1 MTDGFILINKEEGK
15 TSNDVVQE
23 AKEILKVN
31 KVGHLG
37 TLDPIAQG
45 LLILA
50 INKATKFSSYFLESD
65 KSYEVELKLG
75 QSTDTDDLS
84 GKVIF
89 ESNIDPLE
97 EKIRE
102 CLFSFIGESMQKP
115 PFFSALKHQGKPLYK
130 YARAGQFIEK
140 PARKIFI
147 KKINDFKYDNKVCS
161 FSVYCSKGTYIR
173 SLARDLGEKLQC
185 GAHMTSLRRVS
196 QHNFNISDSLN
207 IIEVSKEKI
216 IPIEKAFNN
225 LKKIIINL
233 EDSKKFVNGAKNIY
247 NNNLDNLYRISNNK
261 GVFLGIGQIKEN
273 YLKHKQLV

>member
-23 AKEILKVN
+23 VKKILKVN

-196 QHNFNISDSLN
+196 QYNFNISESLN

-247 NNNLDNLYRISNNK
+247 NNNLDNLYRISNNR

>member
-23 AKEILKVN
+23 VKKILKVN

-196 QHNFNISDSLN
+196 QYNFNISESLN

-225 LKKIIINL
+225 LKKIIINP
-233 EDSKKFVNGAKNIY
+233 EDSKKFLNGVKNIY
-247 NNNLDNLYRISNNK
+247 NNNFDNLYRISNNK